1 LAMTV
6 NLRTKRSRNGVTGLR
21 PRGERESGLRPRR
34 MLRVVSGPEPARVTP
49 TPTERPTL
57 GRERSG
63 PAPQDRALYS
73 CSCGFVFSHDVST
86 SVACPHCGGTQAW

>member
-1 LAMTV
+1 VSSAEPD
-6 NLRTKRSRNGVTGLR
+6 R
-21 PRGERESGLRPRR
+21 PAPG
-34 MLRVVSGPEPARVTP
+34 PAR
-49 TPTERPTL
+49 L

-86 SVACPHCGGTQAW
+86 SVACPHCGDTQAW